1 MAGGRVDS
9 VDRLIDAVRGV
20 EPPAGALRR
29 MQAYVSKLRALL
41 QDTGSRNTR
50 LVRRAPGF
58 ALGAAYVDVVEFR
71 RLAEQAA
78 EAMAAR

>member
-1 MAGGRVDS
+1 
-9 VDRLIDAVRGV
+9 
-20 EPPAGALRR
+20 
-29 MQAYVSKLRALL
+29 MQAYVSMLRALL

-58 ALGAAYVDVVEFR
+58 ALGVAYVDVVEFR